1 MDCVEVE
8 LNMERAGEL
17 DPELDCLRLWPMAS
31 RAASLAMVDRTF
43 SVAMRFSVWLVT
55 CDWAWSSFRS
65 REKKKFYRYHEYMYL
80 VQCIKCNF

>member
-8 LNMERAGEL
+8 LNMERDGEL
-17 DPELDCLRLWPMAS
+17 DPELDCRRLWPMAS

-55 CDWAWSSFRS
+55 CDWAWSNFRS
-65 REKKKFYRYHEYMYL
+65 REIWNVLPYIKWVFSTMYW
-80 VQCIKCNF
+80 I

>member
-8 LNMERAGEL
+8 LNMERDGEL
-17 DPELDCLRLWPMAS
+17 DPELDCRRLWPMAS

-55 CDWAWSSFRS
+55 CDWAWSNFRS
-65 REKKKFYRYHEYMYL
+65 REREKFYRYHEYL
-80 VQCIKCNF
+80 VQCIEYNFLK